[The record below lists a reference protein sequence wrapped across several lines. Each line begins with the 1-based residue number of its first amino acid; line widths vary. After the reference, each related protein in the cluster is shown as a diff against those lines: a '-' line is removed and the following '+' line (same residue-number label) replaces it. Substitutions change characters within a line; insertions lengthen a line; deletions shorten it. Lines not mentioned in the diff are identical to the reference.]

1 MEQFMNELLKELLSQ
16 PLFLIMVIIGVLGLI
31 YSVIKNTRYYV
42 VHIGLFI
49 MILAL
54 SGAFG
59 KTGQSIS
66 FVLAL
71 ILIVIGVI
79 WFVALEYKSRKNNSN
94 TVNDTVSIADNICP
108 KCGGMLKEREG
119 KYGKFYGCSIYPE
132 CKFIRKIDENNN
144 ITVNVNITGDKDVEN
159 ITISNNICPKCGG
172 TLKERE
178 GKYGKFYG
186 CSNYPRCKYTKKG
199 V

>member
-1 MEQFMNELLKELLSQ
+1 MEQFMNALLKELLSQ
-16 PLFLIMVIIGVLGLI
+16 PIILIMVIIGVLGFI

-42 VHIGLFI
+42 VHIGLFV

-66 FVLAL
+66 FILAL
-71 ILIVIGVI
+71 ILIVIGVVRFI
-79 WFVALEYKSRKNNSN
+79 ALELKLRKNNIN
-94 TVNDTVSIADNICP
+94 TDNDTVSFADNICP
-108 KCGGMLKEREG
+108 QCGGMLKEREG
-119 KYGKFYGCSIYPE
+119 KYGKFYGCSNYPE
-132 CKFIRKIDENNN
+132 CKFIRKIDNNKN
-144 ITVNVNITGDKDVEN
+144 ITVNVNITGDKEIDN
-159 ITISNNICPKCGG
+159 ITISNNVCPKCGG

-186 CSNYPRCKYTKKG
+186 CSNYPKCKYTKKG